1 MLNRVSR
8 RLLHRSSFKLIM
20 VDNKGATP
28 TIILT
33 EKERQIFVT
42 LMEVLDTNGIQT
54 VIRANGGW
62 VRDKVMGLESDDIDI
77 SLDGMYGEDFAKMIT
92 EHLSKKGEQVSYKVI
107 KSKSDKSKHLET
119 SSIKLNGQVVD
130 LVNLRSETYTS
141 GSRIP
146 QIEAGTPLQD
156 AYRRDLT
163 INSLFYNINEQIVE
177 DWTGFGL

>member
-1 MLNRVSR
+1 MLNRVSS

-28 TIILT
+28 TIVLT
-33 EKERQIFVT
+33 EKERQIFAT
-42 LMEVLDTNGIQT
+42 LMEVLDTNCLQT

-77 SLDGMYGEDFAKMIT
+77 SLDVMYGEDFAKMIT

-146 QIEAGTPLQD
+146 QIEAGTPL
-156 AYRRDLT
+156 
-163 INSLFYNINEQIVE
+163 
-177 DWTGFGL
+177 